1 MNIVNFTPVTALTGG
16 LLIGLSVALFFILN
30 GRMIGIS
37 GIASNFL
44 ISKDNRIDNFLFLVG
59 LILGPFIY
67 NLISGKEINIS
78 ISNSLI
84 LLITAGAMVG
94 FGTRLSSG
102 CTSGHGISGIASNF
116 LVSKNNRIENFL
128 FLVGLILG
136 PLIYN
141 LILGKEINISISNS
155 LILLIVGG
163 TLVGFGTRLSS
174 GCTSGHGISGISRFS
189 LRSIIATITF
199 MIVGILTVLIT
210 GIL

>member
-1 MNIVNFTPVTALTGG
+1 MNIINFTPTSALIGG

-30 GRMIGIS
+30 GRMI
-37 GIASNFL
+37 
-44 ISKDNRIDNFLFLVG
+44 
-59 LILGPFIY
+59 
-67 NLISGKEINIS
+67 
-78 ISNSLI
+78 
-84 LLITAGAMVG
+84 
-94 FGTRLSSG
+94 
-102 CTSGHGISGIASNF
+102 GISGIASNF

-141 LILGKEINISISNS
+141 LISGKEINISISSS
-155 LILLIVGG
+155 LILLIIGG
-163 TLVGFGTRLSS
+163 TLVGFGTRISG

-199 MIVGILTVLIT
+199 MIVGILTVLVT

>member
-1 MNIVNFTPVTALTGG
+1 MNIINFTPVSALTGG

-44 ISKDNRIDNFLFLVG
+44 ISK
-59 LILGPFIY
+59 
-67 NLISGKEINIS
+67 
-78 ISNSLI
+78 
-84 LLITAGAMVG
+84 
-94 FGTRLSSG
+94 
-102 CTSGHGISGIASNF
+102 
-116 LVSKNNRIENFL
+116 NNRIENFL

-136 PLIYN
+136 PLIYS
-141 LILGKEINISISNS
+141 LISGQEVTISISSS
-155 LILLIVGG
+155 LILLIIAGA
-163 TLVGFGTRLSS
+163 LVGFGTRLSS

-199 MIVGILTVLIT
+199 MLVGILTVLIK

>member
-1 MNIVNFTPVTALTGG
+1 MNIINFTLVSALTGG

-30 GRMIGIS
+30 GRMI
-37 GIASNFL
+37 
-44 ISKDNRIDNFLFLVG
+44 
-59 LILGPFIY
+59 
-67 NLISGKEINIS
+67 
-78 ISNSLI
+78 
-84 LLITAGAMVG
+84 
-94 FGTRLSSG
+94 
-102 CTSGHGISGIASNF
+102 GISGIASNF

-141 LILGKEINISISNS
+141 LILGKEINISISSS
-155 LILLIVGG
+155 LILLITAG
-163 TLVGFGTRLSS
+163 TMVGFGTRLSS

-199 MIVGILTVLIT
+199 MLTGILTVLIT

>member
-1 MNIVNFTPVTALTGG
+1 MNIINFTPISALTGG

-44 ISKDNRIDNFLFLVG
+44 ISK
-59 LILGPFIY
+59 
-67 NLISGKEINIS
+67 
-78 ISNSLI
+78 
-84 LLITAGAMVG
+84 
-94 FGTRLSSG
+94 
-102 CTSGHGISGIASNF
+102 
-116 LVSKNNRIENFL
+116 NNRIENFL

-136 PLIYN
+136 PLIYS
-141 LILGKEINISISNS
+141 LISGQEVNISISSS
-155 LILLIVGG
+155 LILLIIAGA
-163 TLVGFGTRLSS
+163 LVGFGTRLSS

-199 MIVGILTVLIT
+199 MLVGILTVLIK

>member
-1 MNIVNFTPVTALTGG
+1 MNIVNFTPITALTGG
-16 LLIGLSVALFFILN
+16 LLIGLSVALFFILK

-59 LILGPFIY
+59 LILGPLIY

-78 ISNSLI
+78 ISDSLI
-84 LLITAGAMVG
+84 LLIAAGAM
-94 FGTRLSSG
+94 
-102 CTSGHGISGIASNF
+102 
-116 LVSKNNRIENFL
+116 
-128 FLVGLILG
+128 
-136 PLIYN
+136 
-141 LILGKEINISISNS
+141 
-155 LILLIVGG
+155 
-163 TLVGFGTRLSS
+163 VGFGTRLSS

-199 MIVGILTVLIT
+199 MLVGILTVLIT